1 MPFWHINPMSSQPK
15 KSKLKI
21 DVNETGKL
29 LPVKKEPDQLCNA
42 RLRYKDGYCTR
53 PAGDGTEH
61 PGTGRCREHGGS
73 SLGRPRV
80 TFSPTE
86 FDEND
91 ILKRLET
98 IVESDPSSIAI
109 VDNEITMLRSV
120 FYRYMK
126 TCNDQEHKLPNPAD
140 LKKFTDAL
148 AKMLEIKSKLDS
160 RSTPKTQITNNVF
173 VLYVTQIN
181 NILKRHIQDG
191 DLLNRIAD
199 DLENLQ
205 LPELKDVTPGQ

>member
-1 MPFWHINPMSSQPK
+1 MANLPNKPRKI
-15 KSKLKI
+15 KI
-21 DVNETGKL
+21 DVNDTGKL
-29 LPVKKEPDQLCNA
+29 MPVKKEPDQLCNA

-53 PAGDGTEH
+53 PAGDDTEH
-61 PGTGRCREHGGS
+61 VGTGRCREHGGAN
-73 SLGRPRV
+73 LGRPRIS
-80 TFSPTE
+80 FSPTE

-98 IVESDPSSIAI
+98 IVESDPSSIAV
-109 VDNEITMLRSV
+109 VDNEVTMLRSV

-126 TCNDQEHKLPNPAD
+126 TCSEQGHKLPNPSD

-148 AKMLEIKSKLDS
+148 AKMLEIKAKLEHHS
-160 RSTPKTQITNNVF
+160 APKTQIINTNVF
-173 VLYVTQIN
+173 VLYVNQIN
-181 NILKRHIQDG
+181 NILKKHIQDG

-205 LPELKDVTPGQ
+205 LPELNDANPSQ